1 MSENIT
7 IDPSVLE
14 NRSETYSSLTDTN
27 GVDVFTDKYGEQVEA
42 YRQQQEEQYH
52 ALGEDIF
59 IEEMQYVKSRETEV
73 RDRLFLNTATQL
85 QQSSQKESAAGD
97 RLLFPGIGILVI
109 LMAAWMLHYFKKR
122 KGRWKKDVAD
132 TYSYE

>member
-14 NRSETYSSLTDTN
+14 NRSETYSSLTDAN

-52 ALGEDIF
+52 SLEEDIF

-73 RDRLFLNTATQL
+73 RSRLFLTATTQP
-85 QQSSQKESAAGD
+85 QQSSQKESAEGD
-97 RLLFPGIGILVI
+97 RLLFPVIGILVI
-109 LMAAWMLHYFKKR
+109 LMTAWMLHYFKKR

>member
-14 NRSETYSSLTDTN
+14 NRSETYSSLTDAN

-42 YRQQQEEQYH
+42 YRQQEEEQYH
-52 ALGEDIF
+52 SLEEDIF

-73 RDRLFLNTATQL
+73 RSRLFLTATTQP
-85 QQSSQKESAAGD
+85 QQSSQKESAEGD
-97 RLLFPGIGILVI
+97 RLLFPVIGILVI
-109 LMAAWMLHYFKKR
+109 LMTAWMLHYFKKR